1 MRQIGRWYDV
11 DVVYSGSVRTETFTG
26 MVSRKSDISRVL
38 RIMEAGGIQ
47 FRIEKNRIM
56 VE

>member
-1 MRQIGRWYDV
+1 
-11 DVVYSGSVRTETFTG
+11 

-38 RIMEAGGIQ
+38 RIMEAGGIR
-47 FRIEKNRIM
+47 FKIDKNRIV

>member
-1 MRQIGRWYDV
+1 
-11 DVVYSGSVRTETFTG
+11 